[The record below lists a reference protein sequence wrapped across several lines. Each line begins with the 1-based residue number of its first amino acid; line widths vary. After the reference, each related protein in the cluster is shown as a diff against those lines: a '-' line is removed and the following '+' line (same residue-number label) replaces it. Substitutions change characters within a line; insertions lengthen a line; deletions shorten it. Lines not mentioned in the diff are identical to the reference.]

1 MRWLKIM
8 QIGQNKLSRG
18 VKINLVRGPK
28 KRGYHILLIFASL
41 FISQSVPKSLQSTCP
56 CLGRTRQDYSFEVL
70 TQIVSQAL
78 HKSVLFQVFKLGIIS
93 FFWFFKIFRIKCPF
107 MMFCDHDT
115 IVLAFV
121 VAKKKIT
128 LNYYIFVNFSE

>member
-1 MRWLKIM
+1 MVVKNHANWSK
-8 QIGQNKLSRG
+8 QIVQGGKNQFGQG
-18 VKINLVRGPK
+18 TK
-28 KRGYHILLIFASL
+28 KTGLPHLTDLCKFIHISECTQVSA
-41 FISQSVPKSLQSTCP
+41 CP
-56 CLGRTRQDYSFEVL
+56 CLGRTRQDYSLEVL

-121 VAKKKIT
+121 VAIKKIT